1 MKTITPLFLLGTLS
15 AAVSSALAVDTSQ
28 WKCESCAFEKDTVD
42 AAVEAGVTGVSQQS
56 NKFGDYSGYDRKG
69 AYLDAAGSARVRSG
83 GFYGSFSGTDLGLE
97 SRSLSAEAGREGL
110 FRLRAGYSRIPR
122 HLTDGA
128 ETPFLGAGGSVLT
141 LPGGYPAA
149 TTAGMPL
156 GSTLQ
161 PVDIG
166 YKRERYDVGASALA
180 GQAWTYGVTWRR
192 DVRDGTRPMAGS
204 FFSTSSQL
212 VVPVDQITDQLEV
225 STSYNGSRFQATLG
239 GQLSVFRNNQDSLT
253 WSNPFTALVAGG
265 NTGQLALPPDNKF
278 WQVFGTAGFDIM
290 PRLRASADLAVGRMT
305 QDDGFVAP
313 TLNANLAP
321 AAQAA
326 MPGSSLNGK
335 VDTLN
340 GSFRLTAT
348 PIDALRL
355 NLAYVHD
362 ERDNKT
368 PSETYPT
375 VITDTFVDVARTNQP
390 FGFKQNRYKLD
401 ADYRLLAKVRTSVG
415 VEQDDRD
422 RTLQEVV
429 TTRETTLWGKVG
441 AQLRD
446 DLSVSFKYAHAGR
459 SSSTYGV
466 AAWIDPPENPLM
478 RKFNLAERSRNKG
491 TLRADYAVTETVS
504 IGLNAEIADDDYRKS
519 TIGLKNARTIDF
531 GLDGSWAITDDA
543 QLFAFAQTERIRSRQ
558 TGSQVFADPDWTAHN
573 TDRLDVAGLG
583 FKYAALKGKLD
594 LGADVAVARTRS
606 DVQVNAGTQDP
617 PFPPMKTSRDSLRL
631 RADYRVKNNLSL
643 LGMYG
648 YERYSSQDWRLDGV
662 FPGTVPNLLTLGVQP
677 PQYRVHLFTI
687 AVRYRI

>member
-1 MKTITPLFLLGTLS
+1 MKSIRPLFLLGTLS

-28 WKCESCAFEKDTVD
+28 WKCESCPFEKDRID
-42 AAVEAGVTGVSQQS
+42 ATVEAGVTTVSQES
-56 NKFGDYSGYDRKG
+56 AKFGDYSGYDRKG
-69 AYLDAAGSARVRSG
+69 AYLDAGGTARVRSG
-83 GFYGSFSGTDLGLE
+83 GFYGSVTGTDLGLD
-97 SRSLSAEAGREGL
+97 SRSFSADAGREGL
-110 FRLRAGYSRIPR
+110 FRLRLGYSQIPR
-122 HLTDGA
+122 HLTEGA
-128 ETPFLGAGGSVLT
+128 ETPFLGVGGSVLT

-149 TTAGMPL
+149 TTASMPL
-156 GSTLQ
+156 ASTLQ

-166 YKRERYDVGASALA
+166 YKRERYDVGATALA
-180 GQAWTYGVTWRR
+180 GQAWTYGITWRR

-212 VVPVDQITDQLEV
+212 VVPVDQVTDQFEV

-278 WQVFGTAGFDIM
+278 WQVFGSAGFDIM

-326 MPGSSLNGK
+326 MPGQSLNGK

-340 GSFRLTAT
+340 GSVRVTAT

-355 NLAYVHD
+355 NLAYLHD

-390 FGFKQNRYKLD
+390 FGFKQNRYKFD
-401 ADYRLLAKVRTSVG
+401 ADYRLLPKVRTSVG
-415 VEQDDRD
+415 AEQDDRD

-429 TTRETTLWGKVG
+429 TTRETTFWGKVG
-441 AQLRD
+441 AQLRE
-446 DLSVSFKYAHAGR
+446 DLSLSFKYARAGR

-478 RKFNLAERSRNKG
+478 RKFNLAERTRNKG
-491 TLRADYAVTETVS
+491 TLRADATVTESIS
-504 IGLNAEIADDDYRKS
+504 IGLNVEIADDDYRRS
-519 TIGLKNARTIDF
+519 TIGLKDARTVDF
-531 GLDGSWAITDDA
+531 GADASWAINDA
-543 QLFAFAQTERIRSRQ
+543 TQLFVFAQTEHIRSRQ
-558 TGSQVFADPDWTAHN
+558 TGSQVFANPDWTAHN
-573 TDRLDVAGLG
+573 TDRTDVAGLG
-583 FKYAALKGKLD
+583 VKYAALKGKLD
-594 LGADVAVARTRS
+594 LGADLTFARTRS
-606 DVQVNAGTQDP
+606 DVLVSAGPTDP
-617 PFPPMKTSRDSLRL
+617 PFPPMKTSRDSVRL
-631 RADYRVKNNLSL
+631 RADYRVKDNLSVSGL
-643 LGMYG
+643 YG
-648 YERYSSQDWRLDGV
+648 FERYNSQDWRLDGV
-662 FPGTVPNLLTLGVQP
+662 FPGTVPNLLALGDQSP
-677 PQYRVHLFTI
+677 RYRVHLFSI
-687 AVRYRI
+687 ALRYRI